1 MKAPEKF
8 YDFEKD
14 ISGCGVFGVINRRKQ
29 CLSGDIPIRAMSCMH
44 DRGNGLGG
52 GFAAYGIYPD
62 LAEKYCFQLL
72 CDNQDALDK
81 AEELIKDFFDIHESE
96 PIRTRK
102 VLAIP
107 DPPIVW
113 RFFVSPK
120 ELFPPSPFSG
130 GDESDYIVGVV
141 MKINKDIPGA
151 YVLSSGKNMGAFKG
165 VGYPEDIAEFY
176 RLEGYSAYIWTGHNR
191 FPTNT
196 PGWWGGAHPF
206 TILDWSIVHNGE
218 ISSYGINRRYL
229 CTHGYECTMG
239 TDTEVVA
246 YLIDLLVRK
255 HGLNRRL
262 ASSVFA
268 PPFWEEIEKMDEREK
283 KLYTALRTTY
293 ASAML
298 NGPFAILVAD
308 QNSLWGL
315 NDRIKLR
322 PLVVASKGDSV
333 YMSSEESA
341 IRLVCPD
348 LDEVWMPKAGEP
360 VIIETLEAEND

>member
-1 MKAPEKF
+1 MKAPEKY

-14 ISGCGVFGVINRRKQ
+14 ISGCGVFGVINRRRE
-29 CLSGDIPIRAMSCMH
+29 CIPGEIPIKAMACMH

-62 LAEKYCFQLL
+62 FADKYCFQLL
-72 CDNQDALDK
+72 CDDQYGLDK
-81 AEELIKDFFDIHESE
+81 AEELIKIFFDIHEAE
-96 PIRTRK
+96 PVQTRK

-120 ELFPPSPFSG
+120 ELLPPAPFSG
-130 GDESDYIVGVV
+130 GDEADYIVGVV
-141 MKINKDIPGA
+141 MKINKEIPGA
-151 YVLSSGKNMGAFKG
+151 YVLSCGKNMGAFKG
-165 VGYPEDIAEFY
+165 VGYPEDIADFY
-176 RLEGYSAYIWTGHNR
+176 RLDEYKAYIWTGHNR

-268 PPFWEEIEKMDEREK
+268 PPFWEEIERMDERDK

-308 QNSLWGL
+308 RNSLWGL

-322 PLVVASKGDSV
+322 PLVVGRKGDVV

-341 IRLVCPD
+341 VRLVCSE

-360 VIIETLEAEND
+360 VIIETLEADNV